1 MSDIGAV
8 FEVLWRILNI
18 EFTIWGLTFTFLQL
32 ALWSIVAGAVIW
44 LVAYWLKG

>member
-8 FEVLWRILNI
+8 LEAIFRIMSV
-18 EFTIWGLTFTFLQL
+18 EFTIWGITFTFLQL

-44 LVAYWLKG
+44 LVLYWLKG